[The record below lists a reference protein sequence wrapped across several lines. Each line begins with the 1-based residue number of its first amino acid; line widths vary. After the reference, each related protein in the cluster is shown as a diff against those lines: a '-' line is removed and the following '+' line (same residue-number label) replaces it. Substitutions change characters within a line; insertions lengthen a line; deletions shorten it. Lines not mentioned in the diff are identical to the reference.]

1 MFQQLTTYVLQS
13 HRQINHDPTPTLSIK
28 KTKNGNSFSEIICRN
43 NQKSRRY
50 YEEYR
55 PQYLLDGCEEKER
68 KYVWMNTITSRI
80 IFSIWP
86 EHHQNWTLISTVV
99 ICIAFPTIIIL
110 FCRCLILP
118 WHMSRYHFLLKALSL
133 IKKKPNKLNQ
143 FFASN
148 VRCWVSQLQ
157 LISEFRRS
165 LMECVIYVRLKRAV

>member
-1 MFQQLTTYVLQS
+1 MFLQLTTYVLQS

-133 IKKKPNKLNQ
+133 IKKTKQIKSVFCKQ
-143 FFASN
+143 
-148 VRCWVSQLQ
+148 R
-157 LISEFRRS
+157 
-165 LMECVIYVRLKRAV
+165 

>member
-1 MFQQLTTYVLQS
+1 MFLQLTTYVLQS
-13 HRQINHDPTPTLSIK
+13 HREINHDPTPTLSIK

-133 IKKKPNKLNQ
+133 IKKTKQIKSVFCKQ
-143 FFASN
+143 
-148 VRCWVSQLQ
+148 R
-157 LISEFRRS
+157 
-165 LMECVIYVRLKRAV
+165 

>member
-13 HRQINHDPTPTLSIK
+13 HRQMNHDPTPTLSIK
-28 KTKNGNSFSEIICRN
+28 KKPKNGNSFSEIICRN

-133 IKKKPNKLNQ
+133 IKKKQTN
-143 FFASN
+143 
-148 VRCWVSQLQ
+148 
-157 LISEFRRS
+157 
-165 LMECVIYVRLKRAV
+165 

>member
-1 MFQQLTTYVLQS
+1 MFQQLKTYVLQS
-13 HRQINHDPTPTLSIK
+13 HRQMNHDPTPTLSIK
-28 KTKNGNSFSEIICRN
+28 KKPKNGNSFSEIICRN

-110 FCRCLILP
+110 FCRCLNLP
-118 WHMSRYHFLLKALSL
+118 WHICHDTIFFSKLFL
-133 IKKKPNKLNQ
+133 
-143 FFASN
+143 
-148 VRCWVSQLQ
+148 W
-157 LISEFRRS
+157 
-165 LMECVIYVRLKRAV
+165 

>member
-1 MFQQLTTYVLQS
+1 MFLQLTTYVLQS
-13 HRQINHDPTPTLSIK
+13 HRQINHDPTPTLSIKK

-118 WHMSRYHFLLKALSL
+118 WHMSRYNFLLKALSL
-133 IKKKPNKLNQ
+133 IKKTQTN
-143 FFASN
+143 
-148 VRCWVSQLQ
+148 
-157 LISEFRRS
+157 
-165 LMECVIYVRLKRAV
+165 

>member
-1 MFQQLTTYVLQS
+1 MFLQLTTYVLQS

-118 WHMSRYHFLLKALSL
+118 WHMSRYNFLLKALSL
-133 IKKKPNKLNQ
+133 IKKTQTN
-143 FFASN
+143 
-148 VRCWVSQLQ
+148 
-157 LISEFRRS
+157 
-165 LMECVIYVRLKRAV
+165 

>member
-1 MFQQLTTYVLQS
+1 MFLQLTTYVLQS

-133 IKKKPNKLNQ
+133 IKKNQ
-143 FFASN
+143 TN
-148 VRCWVSQLQ
+148 
-157 LISEFRRS
+157 
-165 LMECVIYVRLKRAV
+165 

>member
-13 HRQINHDPTPTLSIK
+13 HREINHDPTPTLSIK

-133 IKKKPNKLNQ
+133 IKKKQTN
-143 FFASN
+143 
-148 VRCWVSQLQ
+148 
-157 LISEFRRS
+157 
-165 LMECVIYVRLKRAV
+165 

>member
-13 HRQINHDPTPTLSIK
+13 HRQMNRDPTPTLSIK
-28 KTKNGNSFSEIICRN
+28 KKPKNGNSFSEIICRN

-133 IKKKPNKLNQ
+133 IKKNQ
-143 FFASN
+143 TN
-148 VRCWVSQLQ
+148 
-157 LISEFRRS
+157 
-165 LMECVIYVRLKRAV
+165 

>member
-1 MFQQLTTYVLQS
+1 MFLQLTTYVLQS
-13 HRQINHDPTPTLSIK
+13 HRQMNHDPTPTLSIK

-133 IKKKPNKLNQ
+133 IKKKNKQ
-143 FFASN
+143 IKSVFCKQ
-148 VRCWVSQLQ
+148 R
-157 LISEFRRS
+157 
-165 LMECVIYVRLKRAV
+165 

>member
-13 HRQINHDPTPTLSIK
+13 HRQMNHDPTPTLSIK
-28 KTKNGNSFSEIICRN
+28 KNPKNGNSFSEIICRN

-118 WHMSRYHFLLKALSL
+118 WHMSRYNFLLKALSL
-133 IKKKPNKLNQ
+133 IKKTQTN
-143 FFASN
+143 
-148 VRCWVSQLQ
+148 
-157 LISEFRRS
+157 
-165 LMECVIYVRLKRAV
+165 

>member
-28 KTKNGNSFSEIICRN
+28 KTKNGNSFSEIIGRK
-43 NQKSRRY
+43 NQKSSY
-50 YEEYR
+50 FEEYR

-133 IKKKPNKLNQ
+133 IKKNQ
-143 FFASN
+143 TN
-148 VRCWVSQLQ
+148 
-157 LISEFRRS
+157 
-165 LMECVIYVRLKRAV
+165 

>member
-13 HRQINHDPTPTLSIK
+13 HRQMNHDPTPTLSIK
-28 KTKNGNSFSEIICRN
+28 KKPKNGNSFSEIICRN

-133 IKKKPNKLNQ
+133 IKKTKQIKSVFCKQ
-143 FFASN
+143 
-148 VRCWVSQLQ
+148 R
-157 LISEFRRS
+157 
-165 LMECVIYVRLKRAV
+165 

>member
-13 HRQINHDPTPTLSIK
+13 HRQMNHDPTPTLSIK
-28 KTKNGNSFSEIICRN
+28 KKPKNGNSFSEIICRN

-133 IKKKPNKLNQ
+133 IKKNQ
-143 FFASN
+143 TN
-148 VRCWVSQLQ
+148 
-157 LISEFRRS
+157 
-165 LMECVIYVRLKRAV
+165 

>member
-13 HRQINHDPTPTLSIK
+13 HRQMNHDPTPTLSIK
-28 KTKNGNSFSEIICRN
+28 KKPKNGNSFSEIIGRK
-43 NQKSRRY
+43 NQKSSY
-50 YEEYR
+50 FEEYR

-133 IKKKPNKLNQ
+133 IKKKTKQ
-143 FFASN
+143 IKSVFCKQ
-148 VRCWVSQLQ
+148 R
-157 LISEFRRS
+157 
-165 LMECVIYVRLKRAV
+165 